1 MRLVGSVSRLTCLR
15 GKLILQF
22 LENFSTRLLGWL
34 VSWKRAGS
42 ASGLILIMQLLVP
55 GSGRRFYSLSML
67 HTTKNIK
74 LSITRQTGWPDNQVD
89 FSYDQNK
96 KTQLTYWNNL
106 APRSTPSIWSASKNI
121 WKILHKISILD
132 RLLSASFLLKLVRKS
147 QSEYMKCMA
156 LKLGVSLGFC

>member
-22 LENFSTRLLGWL
+22 LENFSTRLPGWL
-34 VSWKRAGS
+34 VSWKRTGS
-42 ASGLILIMQLLVP
+42 ASGLTLIMQLLVP
-55 GSGRRFYSLSML
+55 GSGRGFYSLPML

-74 LSITRQTGWPDNQVD
+74 LSITRQTGWPANQVD

-106 APRSTPSIWSASKNI
+106 APRSTPQYDQPL
-121 WKILHKISILD
+121 KIFGKYYIKFRFLTGCC
-132 RLLSASFLLKLVRKS
+132 RLVSF
-147 QSEYMKCMA
+147 
-156 LKLGVSLGFC
+156 